1 MEDVNRL
8 GPVLILLVAAAIII
22 LADVF
27 LLALS
32 ERRPERQPVS
42 ALKSKRLALAG
53 LAVAGAF
60 ASMLWSGL
68 LIAADQ
74 EGEAFSGVLVVD
86 GFSLFFNF
94 LFASIAVII
103 VLASVD
109 YVRSSPFYA
118 EYYALVLASTAGL
131 MLLASTLDLIA
142 IFIALELVAVTLYT
156 LVAIQKD
163 VRASEAALKYL
174 LLGAVSAAVTLY
186 GMAFLF
192 GLSGSTNLR
201 EIAAAVAQAGDDQR
215 TGYVLATV
223 FLAAGL
229 GFKMAVVPFQMWVPD
244 VYEGA
249 PTPITAYLSVGSK
262 AAGFAVALR
271 IFVLA
276 LGDDSISSD
285 WANLFAVVAALSM
298 SLGNVVALAQ
308 TNIKRMLGYSSV
320 AQAGYF
326 LIGLAAVA
334 AADPQLELGISS
346 VVFFLAAYAFTNLGA
361 FVAVIA
367 ISHRL
372 ASDEISDY
380 AGMAR
385 RAPLLALGLTLC
397 LISLT
402 GIPPTA
408 GFIAKVYIFNA
419 AVQADLVWL
428 AIVGVLNSVVSAY
441 YYLRVVLTMY
451 AVAPASEESVAAGPY
466 LGLAM
471 VVASVG
477 LLVVGIFPFPLLEAA
492 ETAAGVFVS

>member
-1 MEDVNRL
+1 MENVNRL
-8 GPVLILLVAAAIII
+8 GPVLILLVAAAIIV
-22 LADVF
+22 LADVS
-27 LLALS
+27 LLALR
-32 ERRPERQPVS
+32 ERRPERQ
-42 ALKSKRLALAG
+42 RLAVAG
-53 LAVAGAF
+53 LGLAGAF
-60 ASMLWSGL
+60 ASLLWSGL
-68 LIAADQ
+68 LILSDQ
-74 EGEAFSGVLVVD
+74 EGEAFSGALVID

-103 VLASVD
+103 ILASID
-109 YVRSSPFYA
+109 YVRPNPFYA
-118 EYYALVLASTAGL
+118 EYYALVLTSTAGL

-142 IFIALELVAVTLYT
+142 IFIALELVAVSLYT
-156 LVAIQKD
+156 LVAFQKD
-163 VRASEAALKYL
+163 VRSSEAALKYL
-174 LLGAVSAAVTLY
+174 LLGAVSAAITLY
-186 GMAFLF
+186 GMAYLF
-192 GLSGSTNLR
+192 GLSGSTGLR
-201 EIAAAVAQAGDDQR
+201 EIAQAVAQASDDQR
-215 TGYVLATV
+215 AGYVLAAV

-229 GFKMAVVPFQMWVPD
+229 GFKMAAVPFQMWVPD

-271 IFVLA
+271 IFLVA
-276 LGDDSISSD
+276 LGDDTISSD

-298 SLGNVVALAQ
+298 SLGNIVALVQA
-308 TNIKRMLGYSSV
+308 NIKRMLGYSSI

-334 AADPQLELGISS
+334 AADPQPELGTSS

-361 FVAVIA
+361 FVAIIA
-367 ISHRL
+367 ISGRL
-372 ASDEISDY
+372 ASDNIADY

-385 RAPLLALGLTLC
+385 RSPLLALGLTLC
-397 LISLT
+397 LVSLT

-419 AVQADLVWL
+419 AVQADLLWL
-428 AIVGVLNSVVSAY
+428 AILGVLNSVVSAY

-451 AVAPASEESVAAGPY
+451 TVAPASEEPVTAGPY

-471 VVASVG
+471 AVASVG

-492 ETAAGVFVS
+492 EAAAGVFVS